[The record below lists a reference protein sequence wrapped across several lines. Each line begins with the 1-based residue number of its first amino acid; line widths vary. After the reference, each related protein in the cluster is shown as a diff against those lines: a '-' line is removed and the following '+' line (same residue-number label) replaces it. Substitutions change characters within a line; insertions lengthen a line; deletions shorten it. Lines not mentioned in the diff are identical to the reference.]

1 MSKITLN
8 LKHFNGDFNLR
19 TSDVISL
26 QLKLNEAGLNSGRQ
40 LLSIARSNSFSKKTR
55 QFQTMLFF
63 FKM

>member
-63 FKM
+63 F